1 MPTIPSGKYQL
12 RSLHEEIALFD
23 RKLAHAQ
30 SHESFA
36 SEDERSNAVG
46 KLTAKRSL
54 LIRKAQQMIDEGIE
68 FAESERPRS
77 LRPAEN
83 IADEETPAP
92 PVAVQSATHPE
103 PASVRTSPESHFAGT
118 ALDYRA
124 ELEDYKSGK
133 AKRKTA

>member
-36 SEDERSNAVG
+36 TEEERSSAVG

-77 LRPAEN
+77 LRSSEN
-83 IADEETPAP
+83 ITAGQTPVR
-92 PVAVQSATHPE
+92 PVAAQSTTPPE
-103 PASVRTSPESHFAGT
+103 PAAVRISPESHFAGT

-124 ELEDYKSGK
+124 EFEDYKSGK